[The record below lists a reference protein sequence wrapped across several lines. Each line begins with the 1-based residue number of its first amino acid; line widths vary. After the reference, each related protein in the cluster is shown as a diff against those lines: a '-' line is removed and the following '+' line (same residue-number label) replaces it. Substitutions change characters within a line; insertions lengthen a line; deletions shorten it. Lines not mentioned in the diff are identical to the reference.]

1 MYVKTVLK
9 LGKAYLY
16 ACHNYIKNGIQR
28 TKSFGKITIPESMQI
43 QKGIIPQRLQEEFNS
58 WYEEIRHID
67 FPYEHREKI
76 SPIVPKLKE
85 YLQSL
90 ISQCLS
96 GKIEGAD
103 GKMRDTYKVK
113 KFAQEFLIPLLEE

>member
-1 MYVKTVLK
+1 MYVKTILK
-9 LGKAYLY
+9 LGKAYQY

-28 TKSFGKITIPESMQI
+28 TKSFGKITLPEAITI
-43 QKGIIPQRLQEEFNS
+43 QEGRIPQRLQEEFDN
-58 WYEEIRHID
+58 WYDETYGD
-67 FPYEHREKI
+67 FPYDHREKV

-96 GKIEGAD
+96 GIIEGAD

>member
-9 LGKAYLY
+9 LGKVYQY

-28 TKSFGKITIPESMQI
+28 TKSFGKITLPEAMTIQEGKIPE
-43 QKGIIPQRLQEEFNS
+43 RLQEEFDS
-58 WYEEIRHID
+58 WYEEIRHVE

-76 SPIVPKLKE
+76 SPIASKLKDHLKTLV
-85 YLQSL
+85 Y
-90 ISQCLS
+90 QCLS